1 MNELFFIAQVGL
13 VVGSVMGVRRLGKE
27 AIIMLAA
34 LLAVFANFFV
44 LKQIDLLGW
53 TVTCSDAYVVGHL
66 LCLNLLQQLY
76 GKESA
81 AKTIL
86 ISFAAMLLFAL
97 FSQVHLY
104 FQPSV
109 FDHADGHYAALL
121 GVAPRLFTA
130 SLTTFY
136 CVQRLDLFLFGK
148 MMNAFPKLSWKIR
161 SALSLVIS
169 QAFDTLLFTLLGLFG
184 VVEDWVSIFWMSF
197 AVKCTVIALMAVI
210 WQEDV
215 GEKREV

>member
-1 MNELFFIAQVGL
+1 MNELLFTLQVGV
-13 VVGSVMGVRRLGKE
+13 VVGSVMGARRLGKE
-27 AIIMLAA
+27 AIIMLAV

-81 AKTIL
+81 SKTIML
-86 ISFAAMLLFAL
+86 SFAGMLLFAL
-97 FSQVHLY
+97 FSQIHLI
-104 FQPSV
+104 FTPSG
-109 FDHADGHYAALL
+109 FDHADGHYGALL
-121 GVAPRLFTA
+121 GVAPRLFAA

-136 CVQRLDLFLFGK
+136 LVQRLDLFLFGK
-148 MMNAFPKLSWKIR
+148 IMHLLPKLSWKMR
-161 SALSLVIS
+161 SAISLVIS
-169 QAFDTLLFTLLGLFG
+169 QAFDTLLFTLLGLYG
-184 VVEDWVSIFWMSF
+184 VVEEWVSIFWMSF
-197 AVKCTVIALMAVI
+197 AVKCTVIGLMAVI
-210 WQEDV
+210 WQDDV